1 VLASVPVGYPLG
13 VAVNDQTNRIYVSQV
28 AGAVSVIDGATNQV
42 VATIPMG
49 GVGTGIAVAV
59 RCSDL
64 RLARI

>member
-1 VLASVPVGYPLG
+1 